1 MLDQLIIEL
10 AKSTKQVEDI
20 KGNKSYLVVKKDDEG
35 LYVETKFSREQYEK
49 GEAAASYFKVSFEL
63 LKNDWQKFIDMR
75 TVKSEDFGQ
84 ASECNTFLIA
94 FFSRFPFVNVTESQT
109 ITFKEFYTDN
119 LPCEQYHK
127 VVKFLEEVI
136 SNTYD
141 PKKLSNQING
151 NLYRVKSKG
160 RQDLR
165 LLGFLNDNHD
175 IDTSLLNEYIGEK
188 SKSDVIR
195 NLVLKQ
201 EYFQIAL
208 FVLNL
213 LRVYP
218 GAAKKATLVDLAMT
232 IVRNSRGD
240 NLMVESVAKER
251 THNLLMWFEQLEIIN
266 AEWIPSEQYIKKNE
280 EKGGSMNSNLRE
292 KFLTV
297 MNEYL
302 QARTERFAGH
312 KMGAVVRHEM
322 TTEITR
328 LPFID
333 HNQYVVTGSI
343 GQGNWAAVPWLA
355 IMNKEITTSTQRGYY
370 IVYLFSEDMERL
382 YLTLA
387 QGVTETIK
395 EEMQKIKEEIRE
407 QIHMS
412 QKVKK
417 DDGIFLG
424 TSQKAKGYA
433 NSTAAYI
440 AYDAN
445 KMPSEK
451 ELVED
456 LEEMLRYYERFIAY
470 KEEGTKYEMI
480 YERKEVYLDQQSI
493 IDHVSSYIQSKGFF
507 YEKKDL
513 INFFLSLKTKPF
525 VILSGIS
532 GTGKTKIVQWF
543 AESLGATE
551 ENGQFTLIPV
561 RPDWSDSS
569 DLLGYVNLQGE
580 FQERPLIKVLEDADN
595 NPNRP
600 YFVVLDEMN
609 LARVEYYFSDFLS
622 VIESR
627 KWKDGK
633 IVTSPVLP
641 ESITNKRI
649 IIPSNVYIIGTVNMD
664 ETTHPL
670 SKKVLDR
677 ANTIE
682 FNTVNLDYFNFL
694 MDIEEKEAEIASN
707 RSLATEYL
715 HLKECF
721 KENENL
727 VRNIST
733 TLIEINKTLES
744 VGAQVGYR
752 IRDEICFYM
761 AYNEQGKL
769 LSFDEA
775 LDYQI
780 YQKILPRLA
789 GSDGRTEEVLKQLY
803 VLCANEEYDSSNND
817 ASYAKYPRSANKL
830 SHMLRRFEYDG
841 FTSFWI

>member
-1 MLDQLIIEL
+1 MLEQLIIEL
-10 AKSTKQVEDI
+10 AKSMKQAEDI
-20 KGNKSYLVVKKDDEG
+20 NGDKTYWIINKDDKG
-35 LYVETKFSREQYEK
+35 LDVQTKTSSGQYAKEE
-49 GEAAASYFKVSFEL
+49 EAPSYFNVSFEL
-63 LKNDWQKFIDMR
+63 LKNAWRKLIAMR

-84 ASECNTFLIA
+84 VSECNTFLVA
-94 FFSRFPFVNVTESQT
+94 FFSHLPFVDVTESGA
-109 ITFKEFYTDN
+109 ITFKEFQTDN

-127 VVKFLEEVI
+127 VIGFLEEVI
-136 SNTYD
+136 NNTYD
-141 PKKLSNQING
+141 PKNLSDQTNG

-165 LLGFLNDNHD
+165 LLGFLKDNHN
-175 IDTSLLNEYIGEK
+175 INTSLLTEYIEAK
-188 SKSDVIR
+188 SKNDVIR
-195 NLVLKQ
+195 KLVLKQ
-201 EYFQIAL
+201 EYFHIVM

-213 LRVYP
+213 LRAYSR
-218 GAAKKATLVDLAMT
+218 GEKKEALVHLAMT
-232 IVRNSRGD
+232 IVRNSRGE
-240 NLMVESVAKER
+240 NLMLESLAKER
-251 THNLLMWFEQLEIIN
+251 THNLLMWSEKLEIIN
-266 AEWIPSEQYIKKNE
+266 AEWIPSEQYIKKSE
-280 EKGGSMNSNLRE
+280 EKGGNMSSSLRE
-292 KFLTV
+292 GFLKI
-297 MNEYL
+297 MKEYSD
-302 QARTERFAGH
+302 AKTEKFAGH
-312 KMGAVVRHEM
+312 KLGLTVRNDIA
-322 TTEITR
+322 TEIIR
-328 LPFID
+328 LPFI
-333 HNQYVVTGSI
+333 NEKQYSVIGSV
-343 GQGNWAAVPWLA
+343 GKGNWATVPWIAL
-355 IMNKEITTSTQRGYY
+355 MHRSITTSTQRGYY
-370 IVYLFSEDMERL
+370 IVYLFSEDMQRL
-382 YLTLA
+382 YLTIG
-387 QGVTETIK
+387 QGVTETTK

-412 QKVKK
+412 DKVQK
-417 DDGIFLG
+417 DDEIFLG

-440 AYDAN
+440 AYDVN
-445 KMPSEK
+445 EMPSDT

-456 LEEMLRYYERFIAY
+456 LEEMLRYYEGFIAY

-493 IDHVSSYIQSKGFF
+493 IDQVSSYIQSKGFY

-580 FQERPLIKVLEDADN
+580 FQERPLIKVLENADA

-641 ESITNKRI
+641 ESITNKHI
-649 IIPSNVYIIGTVNMD
+649 TIPSNVYIIGTVNMD

-694 MDIEEKEAEIASN
+694 MGVEEKEAEIASN
-707 RSLATEYL
+707 RSLETEYL

-721 KENENL
+721 KENEDL
-727 VRNIST
+727 VRNISNI
-733 TLIEINKTLES
+733 LIEINKILES

-803 VLCANEEYDSSNND
+803 VLCANEEYDSGNSD
-817 ASYAKYPRSANKL
+817 ASYTKYPRSANKL